1 MIEESS
7 WMNEELR
14 IYRSTVRRFIENEF
28 IPNQARWRQQQY
40 PDIDAWTKA
49 GKVGI
54 LLCDVPEEYGG
65 SGGTFAHAAVIV
77 EEIARVGVHFG
88 AYTHNSMAQYIVA
101 YATEEQKRN
110 WLPRMARGELVGAI
124 AFTEP
129 AAGSDITAIKT
140 TARREGDQYVING
153 SKTFI
158 TNGMHAGIVCLA
170 VKTDPAAAG
179 MKGVSLVIVETKDL
193 AGYQVGR
200 PLEKL
205 GYHGQDTC
213 EIFFNDVRI
222 PTNNLLGSVE
232 GRGISQVMETL
243 NYERLSIC
251 TAAVATAE
259 EAVEITTKY
268 AKERMVFGKPL
279 IELQNTRFKLA
290 ECKTEAHVARVF
302 LDECIRRFIEGRSD
316 AVMVAEAK
324 YWLTE
329 CEGRIVDTCLQIH
342 GGYGYMTE
350 YLIARMWADSRVHRI
365 GGGTGELMRE
375 SIGWSL

>member
-153 SKTFI
+153 S
-158 TNGMHAGIVCLA
+158 
-170 VKTDPAAAG
+170 
-179 MKGVSLVIVETKDL
+179 
-193 AGYQVGR
+193 
-200 PLEKL
+200 
-205 GYHGQDTC
+205 
-213 EIFFNDVRI
+213 
-222 PTNNLLGSVE
+222 
-232 GRGISQVMETL
+232 
-243 NYERLSIC
+243 
-251 TAAVATAE
+251 
-259 EAVEITTKY
+259 
-268 AKERMVFGKPL
+268 
-279 IELQNTRFKLA
+279 
-290 ECKTEAHVARVF
+290 
-302 LDECIRRFIEGRSD
+302 
-316 AVMVAEAK
+316 
-324 YWLTE
+324 
-329 CEGRIVDTCLQIH
+329 
-342 GGYGYMTE
+342 
-350 YLIARMWADSRVHRI
+350 
-365 GGGTGELMRE
+365 
-375 SIGWSL
+375 